1 MVVKM
6 TFSLDE
12 ATAERLRQ
20 ASQTLR
26 KPKSEIVRDAIQDYS
41 ERIGKLSE
49 AERRRLLRLFDE
61 FVPALP
67 ERTQTEVD
75 EEIRLVREARRGGG
89 RLSGS
94 DGKK

>member
-1 MVVKM
+1 MAVKM

-20 ASQTLR
+20 ASEALR
-26 KPKSEIVRDAIQDYS
+26 KPKSEIVRDAIQDYA
-41 ERIGKLSE
+41 ERIGRLSE
-49 AERRRLLRLFDE
+49 AERRRLLQLFDE
-61 FVPALP
+61 LVPSLP
-67 ERTQTEVD
+67 ERPQAEVD

-94 DGKK
+94 DAPK